1 MLLPRDDEPDE
12 EDDPA
17 LEPLPLLEP
26 PPPLYAGWLLPLDPP
41 VLLPRLY
48 PRPFTTRPPE
58 FGFTFVTTMG
68 LGV

>member
-1 MLLPRDDEPDE
+1 MLLPRDDEPE

-17 LEPLPLLEP
+17 LELLPLLEP
-26 PPPLYAGWLLPLDPP
+26 PAPLYAGWLPPLDLP

-58 FGFTFVTTMG
+58 FGFTCVMTMG
-68 LGV
+68 VGV